1 METAAANA
9 GEQLVDLKSRDGT
22 WFLEELCSMFGNVS
36 GLTTLL
42 QRCQLVQHDLE
53 LPALSDTIQAVYLA
67 NVVYTCLQVGQLLH
81 GKIIHIGKLRP
92 MHNSSPLSRSSL
104 YLVQV
109 WDDSNMHRILQL
121 CVDSTVLHWVRD
133 HMWTARAV
141 SKLVA

>member
-1 METAAANA
+1 MGPLTSYGKMTLMNSPFLFSRRNLVMETAAANA

-42 QRCQLVQHDLE
+42 QRCQLAQHDLE

-67 NVVYTCLQVGQLLH
+67 NVVYTCLQVGQLFN

-92 MHNSSPLSRSSL
+92 IHDSSPL
-104 YLVQV
+104 
-109 WDDSNMHRILQL
+109 
-121 CVDSTVLHWVRD
+121 
-133 HMWTARAV
+133 
-141 SKLVA
+141 